1 MRCLEKNPAD
11 RPQTAAALLAELGT
25 ITTPSAE
32 PRVAA
37 KLLKKSP
44 VTGRQRLGL
53 GIGLGTLLVGGLV
66 AVFWPRATGAK
77 SLDPNLVAVVPFRI
91 AGADPS
97 LAYLREGMLDLLAAK
112 LTGDAGPRAADP
124 RSVMSIWR
132 RRVGDERRDLPQDSA
147 MLLARQLG
155 AGRLLLGGIVGTQD
169 QLVIN
174 ASLLEVPG
182 GGARAVASVAGRPDS
197 LGVLI
202 DRLTSE
208 LLAREAGEATQRVA
222 ELTSTSLPA
231 LRAYLHGQAAYRRGR
246 YGEAVEWFDR
256 ALEQDSTFALAAL
269 GMVYAGTWEAPAT
282 IDRAIRI
289 TSRLRERLSPRDR
302 VLLAAFAGPHY
313 PAPYPFVEQIAGW
326 ERATEVLW
334 DSPETWYQ
342 LADVLFHRAPITGAG
357 WPLQRAAAAF
367 RRAIELDSNFAAPLD
382 HLVEIAVLTGDTAG
396 ARRLGNLYLA
406 RYPESEVA
414 DFVRWRMTVILGGDS
429 ARAQL
434 RSGFERMNVR
444 SLTRIVAFAELSGIG
459 EEDVEPAS
467 VALRQQVRLRTAD
480 PEGAHWTLAGLAL
493 NQGRPSEAREAVEAT
508 GEFGSARQVL
518 WNHVLNALLGEGDS
532 TIAVNAAARLLSA
545 TTGPPVRSSTGRAEL
560 NTDLCV
566 LGLWSAQRAEWG
578 IVQRAL
584 ARMREP
590 GIPEDVVPSWPPSQ
604 VCAAVIEAAMAVGRK
619 RADARPALTRADS
632 LVRLGWFSMAP
643 VNLILARLW
652 EAEGDLPRALGTVRR
667 FEYDDPV
674 GASYLTTRLRTEGRL
689 AALAGDRD
697 AAVRAYTH
705 YLKLVNQPE
714 PRVQPLV
721 AQVREELARL
731 VGEASNRN

>member
-1 MRCLEKNPAD
+1 
-11 RPQTAAALLAELGT
+11 
-25 ITTPSAE
+25 
-32 PRVAA
+32 
-37 KLLKKSP
+37 
-44 VTGRQRLGL
+44 
-53 GIGLGTLLVGGLV
+53 
-66 AVFWPRATGAK
+66 
-77 SLDPNLVAVVPFRI
+77 
-91 AGADPS
+91 
-97 LAYLREGMLDLLAAK
+97 
-112 LTGDAGPRAADP
+112 
-124 RSVMSIWR
+124 
-132 RRVGDERRDLPQDSA
+132 
-147 MLLARQLG
+147 
-155 AGRLLLGGIVGTQD
+155 
-169 QLVIN
+169 
-174 ASLLEVPG
+174 
-182 GGARAVASVAGRPDS
+182 
-197 LGVLI
+197 
-202 DRLTSE
+202 
-208 LLAREAGEATQRVA
+208 
-222 ELTSTSLPA
+222 
-231 LRAYLHGQAAYRRGR
+231 
-246 YGEAVEWFDR
+246 
-256 ALEQDSTFALAAL
+256 
-269 GMVYAGTWEAPAT
+269 
-282 IDRAIRI
+282 
-289 TSRLRERLSPRDR
+289 
-302 VLLAAFAGPHY
+302 
-313 PAPYPFVEQIAGW
+313 VEQIAGW

-508 GEFGSARQVL
+508 GEFGTARQVL

-545 TTGPPVRSSTGRAEL
+545 TTGPPVRSSAGRAEL